1 MKEEKIKKLKIL
13 GIGNENEFN
22 YLIIKKEKN
31 FFELIEEWIYKSFP
45 GEYFSDISKYSD
57 EKNNYEPKKKNIKD
71 YEEVHENYGKEGIR
85 FDAFF
90 SETKIFLTIYTS
102 LENRKKLM
110 DNLEEYCE
118 FFEYE
123 GEKTK

>member
-71 YEEVHENYGKEGIR
+71 YEEVHESYGKEGIR

-118 FFEYE
+118 FFEYA